1 MFNVF
6 PVVSLAKQKKV
17 VQMFNVNIFNV
28 FQKMYFLST
37 EKQKRKFFH
46 IGDHLEENMVIFYIQ
61 HTSKPEYFY
70 RRIYDCSY

>member
-1 MFNVF
+1 MY
-6 PVVSLAKQKKV
+6 SK
-17 VQMFNVNIFNV
+17 
-28 FQKMYFLST
+28 KMYFLST